1 MDGGE
6 ADGGASKVVDETVR
20 QKQSVAVALRGAGGG
35 DLEFSQRSP
44 PLEPVQSGKSAIL
57 NHASTSA
64 SVHKPCRLG
73 LNRHPGSS
81 FCISQQ
87 VFRDWGEERSGWSR
101 SAPGRVSD
109 EGPGRICSGRQAEQR
124 KGRAAALRSPP
135 EE

>member
-1 MDGGE
+1 MDGCE
-6 ADGGASKVVDETVR
+6 ADGGASKVVDVLKR
-20 QKQSVAVALRGAGGG
+20 SGRNKVLPWYRGGWGQ
-35 DLEFSQRSP
+35 FSQRSP
-44 PLEPVQSGKSAIL
+44 PLEPVQAGKSAIL
-57 NHASTSA
+57 NHASRSA

-87 VFRDWGEERSGWSR
+87 VFRDWGEEKSGWSR

-124 KGRAAALRSPP
+124 KGRAAALQSPP